1 MSYSYYNELTKW
13 KDFDFERYFDLVSED
28 EILVSIEKDRL
39 SIYDY
44 LNLLSPK
51 AQKFLEKMAYRAY
64 KITRQYFG
72 NVISLYIPIYVSN
85 YCTSN
90 CIYCGF
96 SKKNHIV
103 RRHMKFEEIEK
114 EAEEIAKSGI
124 ENILL
129 LTGEAKGLVDKEY
142 LKGAIDKLK
151 KYFSSVS
158 IEVMPLEE
166 KDYII
171 KHLFQTKQWAQL
183 DQGVLSLQDAKKQ
196 LIEQIPDKKRD
207 LIVYAFEHWFDYFD
221 QFDEMEEFIKRYK
234 GKGYQFYLL
243 SNCSM
248 QFYQYY
254 QSKSIFQ
261 HFKELYTSAK
271 YQKIKPNL
279 DIYQDFLSRY
289 HLKAN
294 ECLFVDD
301 LKENIDAAIKVGM
314 KGFVYH
320 QNIQE
325 LEKYI
330 ENIL

>member
-1 MSYSYYNELTKW
+1 M
-13 KDFDFERYFDLVSED
+13 
-28 EILVSIEKDRL
+28 
-39 SIYDY
+39 
-44 LNLLSPK
+44 
-51 AQKFLEKMAYRAY
+51 
-64 KITRQYFG
+64 
-72 NVISLYIPIYVSN
+72 
-85 YCTSN
+85 
-90 CIYCGF
+90 
-96 SKKNHIV
+96 
-103 RRHMKFEEIEK
+103 
-114 EAEEIAKSGI
+114 
-124 ENILL
+124 
-129 LTGEAKGLVDKEY
+129 
-142 LKGAIDKLK
+142 
-151 KYFSSVS
+151 
-158 IEVMPLEE
+158 
-166 KDYII
+166 
-171 KHLFQTKQWAQL
+171 
-183 DQGVLSLQDAKKQ
+183 
-196 LIEQIPDKKRD
+196 
-207 LIVYAFEHWFDYFD
+207 YAFEHWFDYFD

-254 QSKSIFQ
+254 QLKSIFQ

>member
-1 MSYSYYNELTKW
+1 MIKNIVL
-13 KDFDFERYFDLVSED
+13 D
-28 EILVSIEKDRL
+28 
-39 SIYDY
+39 
-44 LNLLSPK
+44 
-51 AQKFLEKMAYRAY
+51 M
-64 KITRQYFG
+64 G
-72 NVISLYIPIYVSN
+72 NVCCKWDVSYIASQL
-85 YCTSN
+85 
-90 CIYCGF
+90 
-96 SKKNHIV
+96 
-103 RRHMKFEEIEK
+103 
-114 EAEEIAKSGI
+114 A
-124 ENILL
+124 
-129 LTGEAKGLVDKEY
+129 
-142 LKGAIDKLK
+142 
-151 KYFSSVS
+151 SS
-158 IEVMPLEE
+158 LEE

-196 LIEQIPDKKRD
+196 LIEQIPDEKRD

-330 ENIL
+330 EKIL

>member
-1 MSYSYYNELTKW
+1 MIKNIVL
-13 KDFDFERYFDLVSED
+13 D
-28 EILVSIEKDRL
+28 
-39 SIYDY
+39 
-44 LNLLSPK
+44 
-51 AQKFLEKMAYRAY
+51 M
-64 KITRQYFG
+64 G
-72 NVISLYIPIYVSN
+72 NVCCKWDVSYIASQL
-85 YCTSN
+85 
-90 CIYCGF
+90 
-96 SKKNHIV
+96 
-103 RRHMKFEEIEK
+103 
-114 EAEEIAKSGI
+114 A
-124 ENILL
+124 
-129 LTGEAKGLVDKEY
+129 
-142 LKGAIDKLK
+142 
-151 KYFSSVS
+151 SS
-158 IEVMPLEE
+158 LEE

-196 LIEQIPDKKRD
+196 LIEQIPDEKRD

-254 QSKSIFQ
+254 QSKSI
-261 HFKELYTSAK
+261 
-271 YQKIKPNL
+271 
-279 DIYQDFLSRY
+279 YQDFLSRY

>member
-1 MSYSYYNELTKW
+1 MIKNIVL
-13 KDFDFERYFDLVSED
+13 D
-28 EILVSIEKDRL
+28 
-39 SIYDY
+39 
-44 LNLLSPK
+44 
-51 AQKFLEKMAYRAY
+51 M
-64 KITRQYFG
+64 G
-72 NVISLYIPIYVSN
+72 NVCCKWDVSYIASQL
-85 YCTSN
+85 
-90 CIYCGF
+90 
-96 SKKNHIV
+96 
-103 RRHMKFEEIEK
+103 
-114 EAEEIAKSGI
+114 A
-124 ENILL
+124 
-129 LTGEAKGLVDKEY
+129 
-142 LKGAIDKLK
+142 
-151 KYFSSVS
+151 SS
-158 IEVMPLEE
+158 LEE

-196 LIEQIPDKKRD
+196 LI
-207 LIVYAFEHWFDYFD
+207 
-221 QFDEMEEFIKRYK
+221 DEMEEFIKRYK

-314 KGFVYH
+314 KVFVYQ

>member
-1 MSYSYYNELTKW
+1 MNIIDVINKTKRSVPLT
-13 KDFDFERYFDLVSED
+13 
-28 EILVSIEKDRL
+28 
-39 SIYDY
+39 
-44 LNLLSPK
+44 
-51 AQKFLEKMAYRAY
+51 Q
-64 KITRQYFG
+64 
-72 NVISLYIPIYVSN
+72 
-85 YCTSN
+85 
-90 CIYCGF
+90 
-96 SKKNHIV
+96 
-103 RRHMKFEEIEK
+103 EEISYLVTDYTNGK
-114 EAEEIAKSGI
+114 IPDYQMSAWLMAVCLNGLTDEETFALTMAMRDSGKVLHLDI
-124 ENILL
+124 P
-129 LTGEAKGLVDKEY
+129 LTVDKHSTGGVGDKTS
-142 LKGAIDKLK
+142 LVIGPIVAACGVCAAKMSGRGLGHTGGTLDKLE
-151 KYFSSVS
+151 S
-158 IEVMPLEE
+158 ISGMR
-166 KDYII
+166 
-171 KHLFQTKQWAQL
+171 
-183 DQGVLSLQDAKKQ
+183 
-196 LIEQIPDKKRD
+196 IE
-207 LIVYAFEHWFDYFD
+207 L
-221 QFDEMEEFIKRYK
+221 EMEEFIKRYK

-325 LEKYI
+325 EQYR
-330 ENIL
+330 NILV